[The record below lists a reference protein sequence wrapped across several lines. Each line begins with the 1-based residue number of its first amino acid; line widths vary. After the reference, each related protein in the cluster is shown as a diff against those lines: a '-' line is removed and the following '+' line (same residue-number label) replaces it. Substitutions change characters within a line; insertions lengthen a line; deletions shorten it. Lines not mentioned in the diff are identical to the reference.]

1 MKYGIFEMKEFADN
15 SDDPRVKLMFK
26 RLQETRSKLARS
38 TEEIARLT
46 KQRDELMA
54 VVWHGE
60 ISRRNRKVAE

>member
-1 MKYGIFEMKEFADN
+1 MKYGIFEMKKFADS
-15 SDDPRVKLMFK
+15 SDDPRVKLMFE

-54 VVWHGE
+54 VAWHGE
-60 ISRRNRKVAE
+60 ISRRSRKVD